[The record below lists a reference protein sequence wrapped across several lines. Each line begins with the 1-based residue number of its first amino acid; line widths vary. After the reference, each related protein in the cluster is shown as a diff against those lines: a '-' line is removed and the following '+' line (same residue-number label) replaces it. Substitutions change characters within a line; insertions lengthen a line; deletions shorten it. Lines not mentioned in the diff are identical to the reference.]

1 MSSKVAEECV
11 ELKNIKYQTM
21 LLNKNASNKPTAQD
35 NITDVSEFL
44 KREQG
49 RDKHLPWTKLEKA
62 TKLKKLSAFS
72 TTFPAKYNPTL
83 KEYLFQCLER
93 KKLQRKKDVIYS
105 ISEGKIKSIN
115 GLTLNKAKGRYTLKR
130 AGKGSTLKCL
140 APKRQRK
147 QRKAKTAKADKSDR
161 QKKKDNRI

>member
-1 MSSKVAEECV
+1 MAEECV

-21 LLNKNASNKPTAQD
+21 LLNKNSSDKPAARD
-35 NITDVSEFL
+35 NISDMSEFL
-44 KREQG
+44 KREQV

-62 TKLKKLSAFS
+62 TKLKKLAAFAA
-72 TTFPAKYNPTL
+72 TFPAKYNPTL

-93 KKLQRKKDVIYS
+93 KKIQRKKDVNYS

-140 APKRQRK
+140 APKRPRK
-147 QRKAKTAKADKSDR
+147 QRKAKTAKAGKA
-161 QKKKDNRI
+161 QNKKDRAKLN